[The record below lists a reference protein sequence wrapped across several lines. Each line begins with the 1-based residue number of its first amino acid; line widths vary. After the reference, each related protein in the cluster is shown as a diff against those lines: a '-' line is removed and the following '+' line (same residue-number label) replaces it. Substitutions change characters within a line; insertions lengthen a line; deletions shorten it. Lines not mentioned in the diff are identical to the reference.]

1 MVLGVHD
8 HKDGRLVIL
17 WLVWECYMMG
27 TRQKLIYC
35 DEVDQVFNPHSYCY
49 LKRQSS
55 KIKKRMRRRA
65 RREATLTLNRIVL

>member
-1 MVLGVHD
+1 
-8 HKDGRLVIL
+8 
-17 WLVWECYMMG
+17 MMG
-27 TRQKLIYC
+27 TRQKLIYG

-65 RREATLTLNRIVL
+65 RRSARREATLTLLNNVL